1 MTFNTEIF
9 GQQIGSTVVF
19 QPINYYHTLRWLLYE
34 IADFS
39 TFFCIHVY
47 THIHNY
53 TLHVINL

>member
-1 MTFNTEIF
+1 MAFNTEIF

-39 TFFCIHVY
+39 TFFAYMYIHTY
-47 THIHNY
+47 IIIPY
-53 TLHVINL
+53 M